1 MKTLWEAFMDSFI
14 DGRVWKIY
22 ESGTRKLLCKDYG
35 SLQADDCE
43 LDDRPFVKAELK
55 KGKFG
60 LEYWRVVV
68 E

>member
-1 MKTLWEAFMDSFI
+1 MTLYDKFINSNI

-22 ESGTRKLLCKDYG
+22 ERSTRKLLCKDYG
-35 SLQADDCE
+35 SLKDE
-43 LDDRPFVKAELK
+43 HIPLDDRLFVKAELK

-68 E
+68 A